1 MEDVKEIELPE
12 LPLMAALPEPQAM
25 DVRNI
30 RVVSEDRYDCEILHP
45 VFGWIPFTADIN
57 DKEQS
62 TKDVFKHIKEKKIK
76 VAKLPVS
83 ESVSVN
89 AIADARAWRD
99 EELNRADVM
108 FNRVTDGLKNKGT
121 VSDWKAYRN
130 ALRDY
135 PEAEGFPSIESRPV
149 APDAGV

>member
-1 MEDVKEIELPE
+1 MEDVIEIELPE
-12 LPLMAALPEPQAM
+12 LPPMAPLPEPKAM

-30 RVVSEDRYDCEILHP
+30 KVISEDRYDCEILHP

-57 DKEQS
+57 DIEQS

-108 FNRVTDGLKNKGT
+108 FNRVTDGLEGKGT
-121 VSDWKAYRN
+121 VEDWKAYRN
-130 ALRDY
+130 ALRNW
-135 PEAEGFPSIESRPV
+135 PEVEGFPASASKPV
-149 APDAGV
+149 APDA